1 MKKIKRL
8 KSYIEHVI
16 EKRKINVFKTLYLN
30 FSLFSFAQALRFPVI
45 CYGKVRIRCLAG
57 EIRLKQLKKGIILI
71 GIDHAGYR
79 TRATTTITLLE
90 GSVINALGAVKICQG
105 CSVLVGTDAKLELD
119 DGVRLGDGAE
129 IICKDSISLGR
140 KVDVTWDC
148 QITDF
153 SSHPMRNIKTGQF
166 HSLTKPVKIGDY
178 CWIGNRSTIMPG
190 TVLPERVIVAANSLL
205 NKDYIEKGILPFSVI
220 GGMPAKLLNTDIERT
235 DFPE

>member
-1 MKKIKRL
+1 M
-8 KSYIEHVI
+8 
-16 EKRKINVFKTLYLN
+16 
-30 FSLFSFAQALRFPVI
+30 
-45 CYGKVRIRCLAG
+45 
-57 EIRLKQLKKGIILI
+57 I